1 MGLFG
6 RKKSVAEARVSEPP
20 QEQGLP
26 KPPAA
31 NADGLRSMTDHRD
44 YVLSLVQPLRPYGMN
59 LLDAGGLALCEDIRA
74 TENLPAFD
82 CAELDG
88 FALRAEDVAGCHEA
102 ARGTLRIKEPGVGEV
117 KVGACVRV
125 GAADPIPLGADA
137 VIPLYRADVHA
148 DTITVRHRIRPGDH
162 IRPLGSDVRDGE
174 ALLQTGDVVG
184 PRQAA
189 LLAAAGFDRVI
200 ARPRPRVVVVSLG
213 GSLTQTGRRLDRH
226 GQVHDVNSHLLAAAA
241 RAAGATVWRVGA
253 PDDDEAC
260 TRTAVS
266 DQLIRAD
273 LIIAVGGVSAEAI
286 ARGERI
292 LAPLGRTDFAELA
305 MEPGHQQGFGLLG
318 EDEIPLLVFPGD
330 PIGAYVSYQAFG
342 LPVIRRLMGM
352 EPAINESVPVVL
364 DSDIDADPSTLEVQ
378 LATISRRDGMN
389 VATVVA
395 DPQHRLGSLG
405 AAQALLLLPEG
416 RGRMKAGETAMCWLF
431 PQGAF
436 RP

>member
-6 RKKSVAEARVSEPP
+6 RKKSVVDEQAPQLVEEPR
-20 QEQGLP
+20 LP
-26 KPPAA
+26 RPPAT
-31 NADGLRSMTDHRD
+31 NSRGLRSMADHRD
-44 YVLSLVQPLRPYGMN
+44 YVLSLVCPLRPYGMN
-59 LLDAGGLALCEDIRA
+59 LLDAGGLALCEDIGA
-74 TENLPAFD
+74 TEDLPAFD

-88 FALRAEDVAGCHEA
+88 YALRAEDVDGCHEA
-102 ARGTLRIKEPGVGEV
+102 ARGTLRIKEPGSGEV

-125 GAADPIPLGADA
+125 VAAEPMPTGADA
-137 VIPLYRADVHA
+137 VIPLHRADVHA
-148 DTITVRHRIRPGDH
+148 DTLAVNHRVRPGDH
-162 IRPLGSDVRDGE
+162 VRAMGSDVRDGE
-174 ALLQTGDVVG
+174 ELLHAGDVVG

-189 LLAAAGFDRVI
+189 LLAAAGFDKVI

-226 GQVHDVNSHLLAAAA
+226 GQVHDVNSHMLAAAA
-241 RAAGATVWRVGA
+241 RAAGATVWRVGV
-253 PDDDEAC
+253 PEDDDASA
-260 TRTAVS
+260 RTAIS

-273 LIIAVGGVSAEAI
+273 LIIATGGVTADSI
-286 ARGERI
+286 ARSERI
-292 LAPLGRTDFAELA
+292 LSSLGRTDFADLA
-305 MEPGHQQGFGLLG
+305 MEPGHHQGVGLLG
-318 EDEIPLLVFPGD
+318 EDEIPLLMFPGD

-352 EPAINESVPVVL
+352 EPVLNESVPCVL
-364 DSDIDADPSTLEVQ
+364 ESDISADPSVLEVL

-395 DPQHRLGSLG
+395 DRQHRLGSLG

-416 RGRMKAGETAMCWLF
+416 RGSVQAGETVLCWLL
-431 PQGAF
+431 PRDSF